1 MNPCRTLLTAAAIA
15 LLAGCAAPVAAPPVR
30 TVEVRTQFDPADH
43 DAFLAAGPHTLRG
56 QAFMRQRGGG
66 VVTCAGSRVNLWPAT
81 TYMKELMLAA
91 RSGARITNLSPLPE
105 SHRAMIRT
113 TTCDAQGAFRFEGLP
128 AGKWFAFASVQ
139 WAVGNAMQGGTLAR
153 AVESGQ
159 PQPPII
165 LTERDFATR

>member
-1 MNPCRTLLTAAAIA
+1 MPAFRALSA
-15 LLAGCAAPVAAPPVR
+15 LLVVSMVAGCAAPIAPPVR

-43 DAFLAAGPHTLRG
+43 DAFLPAGPHALQG

-81 TYMKELMLAA
+81 SYMKDLMLAA
-91 RSGARITNLSPLPE
+91 RSGARITNITPLPE
-105 SHRAMIRT
+105 SHRGMIRT

-128 AGKWFAFASVQ
+128 AGKWFVFTSVQ
-139 WAVGNAMQGGTLAR
+139 WAVGNAVQGGTLAR

-159 PQPPII
+159 PQAPII